1 MSRAA
6 PRPSALHAAAN
17 PPPTRR
23 LATIL
28 SFPALFLLAIP
39 FWWYTTSIV
48 RLPLPESRIE
58 HLSSTY
64 SPTPHAQILF
74 TADPSA
80 FPAPPPGRHQYE
92 TKEIL
97 QSLGREVTK
106 GVDGIYARKPEKERD
121 IRRWDFVYTG
131 DQEAQRTPLR
141 VHIRRWEYA
150 NSSFPLEPYVQP
162 AESGLV
168 TSGIPAGTLVV
179 PVHPEQIALINSILS
194 VFPPNPPDLPLRALK
209 YTPNIT
215 LSFVLLNEDAT
226 EGSYVRGW
234 DIDQAIKDH
243 FLAHLEPLR
252 PVFNF
257 TIESQILFH
266 APLSFEPHV
275 GLIPEEEQ
283 DRAIDEGVEAVN
295 SASTTDAAK
304 GAEVEAFIS
313 ETVDKRGE
321 RVWVID
327 EEQLK
332 IFVNSEKWSLDSGS
346 TNNPVLRFLLYVPSK
361 QHRPMRL
368 ASPDS
373 AHSFLLPQ
381 FGGVVVINPPETS
394 APAYHLSSPALTPA
408 FHLFT
413 QHLYSLLALPRL
425 PYEANK
431 LHIPPASSPFH
442 PQSISLQP
450 LTPWQVHQVELARM
464 RENAV
469 EARKTLMGIVRLV
482 RKIVE
487 MKVGEGV
494 RRMVSGAVSRLE
506 EAQRTDG
513 RDVLKTFTLIRDA
526 VTLSNRA
533 FFDPSMMGLFYFPD
547 EHKFAIYTPL
557 FAPIAVPLIL
567 GLIKEFVAWKK
578 GKSQKKRALQ
588 DEGKEAG
595 GDLRPGEGD
604 VDEEPKGVYGE

>member
-6 PRPSALHAAAN
+6 PRPPSALHEAVN
-17 PPPTRR
+17 PPPARR

-58 HLSSTY
+58 HLSSTHL
-64 SPTPHAQILF
+64 PTPHAQILF

-80 FPAPPPGRHQYE
+80 FPASPPGRHQYE

-121 IRRWDFVYTG
+121 IRRWDFVYTEWAG
-131 DQEAQRTPLR
+131 DFGHSGRDAGGASASRAGGRPQLERPVFDLLKGKLINTPI
-141 VHIRRWEYA
+141 VHYK
-150 NSSFPLEPYVQP
+150 
-162 AESGLV
+162 
-168 TSGIPAGTLVV
+168 
-179 PVHPEQIALINSILS
+179 IALINSILS

-257 TIESQILFH
+257 AIESQILFH
-266 APLSFEPHV
+266 APLSFEPHL

-283 DRAIDEGVEAVN
+283 NRAIDEGVEAVN
-295 SASTTDAAK
+295 SASATDATK

-373 AHSFLLPQ
+373 AKSFLLPQ

-413 QHLYSLLALPRL
+413 QHLYSLLALPHL
-425 PYEANK
+425 PYETNK
-431 LHIPPASSPFH
+431 LHIPPPSSPFH

-513 RDVLKTFTLIRDA
+513 RDVLETFTLIRDA

-533 FFDPSMMGLFYFPD
+533 FFDPSMMGLLYFPD
-547 EHKFAIYTPL
+547 EHKFAVYTPL

-578 GKSQKKRALQ
+578 GKSQQKHALQ

-595 GDLRPGEGD
+595 GDLRPVEGD
-604 VDEEPKGVYGE
+604 VNEEPKGVNGE